1 MAISELTKNILI
13 YSAVAFVIVALIFL
27 SVILFKVYKIKKTI
41 KKDKMD
47 ILNQDSITNAHL
59 KVIQRTDFGEPI
71 FELRDAISNPLDD
84 EIVEFCINTII
95 KNNFERILMLGNK
108 TSYEIIAISNK
119 SNANIDILS
128 SEFNE
133 AEYNEVLSNEK
144 LNFSHKLSVLKDI
157 NKLEKYDAILLLSA
171 KTNWLPTYEMYID
184 NLREKGMFIIA
195 NVTKNKVWKKEIISK
210 ISKSN
215 FNYDILN
222 WYKGFILI
230 VK

>member
-1 MAISELTKNILI
+1 MVISELTKNILI
-13 YSAVAFVIVALIFL
+13 YSAVSFVIVALIFL

-171 KTNWLPTYEMYID
+171 KTNWLPTYEMYMD